1 MNDAVPADWVVR
13 TTWISL
19 AAALALITLG
29 ALAALLP
36 YAVGVAV
43 GMLVV
48 WVVVFAGLAHLVH
61 AWDVRGEMFV
71 WRLSVGLIYLCGGA
85 YLVLAPQF
93 GLIALKHFIGGMFLL
108 ESGLLLASSW
118 WMRERAG
125 SMWLALD
132 GAATLVFA
140 TLVFTVGGSAAV
152 GVFSLLVGLNVV
164 SSGLVFLVLLRDN
177 NVSLRRAVS

>member
-1 MNDAVPADWVVR
+1 MNDTVSTEWEVR

-19 AAALALITLG
+19 AAALALVTLG

-61 AWDVRGEMFV
+61 AWDVRGEMFA

-93 GLIALKHFIGGMFLL
+93 DLTALKNFIGGMFVL

-125 SMWLALD
+125 TIWLVLD

-140 TLVFTVGGSAAV
+140 LLVFTVGGSAAV
-152 GVFSLLVGLNVV
+152 GLFSLLVGLNIL
-164 SSGLVFLVLLRDN
+164 SSGLVFLILLRDN
-177 NVSLRRAVS
+177 GLSLRRMVS

>member
-1 MNDAVPADWVVR
+1 MNESVPTAWVVR

-36 YAVGVAV
+36 YAVGLAV

-48 WVVVFAGLAHLVH
+48 WVVVFSGLAHLVH
-61 AWDVRGEMFV
+61 AWDVRGEMFL

-85 YLVLAPQF
+85 FLVLVPRFDLA
-93 GLIALKHFIGGMFLL
+93 ALRQFIGAMFVL

-125 SMWLALD
+125 TLWLALD
-132 GAATLVFA
+132 GACTLVFA
-140 TLVFTVGGSAAV
+140 TLVFAVGGTAAA
-152 GVFSLLVGLNVV
+152 GMFSLLVGLNVIC
-164 SSGLVFLVLLRDN
+164 SGLVFLVLLREN
-177 NVSLRRAVS
+177 GLSAHRMAS